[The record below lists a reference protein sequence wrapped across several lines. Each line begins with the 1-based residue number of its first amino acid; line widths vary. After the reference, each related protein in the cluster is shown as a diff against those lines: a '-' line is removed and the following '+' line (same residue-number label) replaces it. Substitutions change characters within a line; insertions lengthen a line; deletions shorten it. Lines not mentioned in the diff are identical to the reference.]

1 MVVYGFELG
10 LEGRSRGSCCRW
22 KKGVVGLLTISDRV
36 CIRSVYRIDR
46 ECVVS
51 RERVNAS
58 VSGTARRMNGRRRET
73 SERYILMGRKGR
85 ERETGNRTKLE
96 MRQQEEAQ
104 KCVEPTHSQGSRL
117 PADAVETQ

>member
-58 VSGTARRMNGRRRET
+58 VSGTARNEWTTSRNVREIYPDGK
-73 SERYILMGRKGR
+73 ERKRKGDR
-85 ERETGNRTKLE
+85 EQNK
-96 MRQQEEAQ
+96 A
-104 KCVEPTHSQGSRL
+104 
-117 PADAVETQ
+117 